1 MVTAAGIFSAN
12 ILSGGLKL
20 TVQSIYYHNSC
31 ITWNLPAIN
40 RISSNLVLHLN
51 FVLSRI
57 TFIIS
62 MYLLDRKQ
70 QNKTRLQFTNP
81 LHVDMRHV
89 AFC

>member
-31 ITWNLPAIN
+31 ITWNWPA
-40 RISSNLVLHLN
+40 RFNLVLHLN

-62 MYLLDRKQ
+62 MYLPDSKQ
-70 QNKTRLQFTNP
+70 QNKKRLQFTNP